1 MDTSND
7 IEGASAAIAV
17 VDDECPVLEAVADLL
32 ESTGYTVNTFTSAQ
46 AFLESGLLPSIACLI
61 ADIRMP
67 GMDGWELEALAHAQR
82 PDLPILLMTGH
93 DAPEVRH
100 LRVRQ
105 YHESRLLLFKKPFD
119 AQHLLSV
126 VSAVVSTL
134 D

>member
-1 MDTSND
+1 
-7 IEGASAAIAV
+7 

-32 ESTGYTVNTFTSAQ
+32 ESTGYKVSTFTSGQ
-46 AFLESGLLPSIACLI
+46 VFLESGLLPSIACLI

-67 GMDGWELEALAHAQR
+67 GMDGWELQALAHAQR
-82 PDLPILLMTGH
+82 PGLPIILMTGH
-93 DAPEVRH
+93 DAPDDRH

-119 AQHLLSV
+119 AQELLSV
-126 VSAVVSTL
+126 VNAVVSAS